1 MDHFSIL
8 TPIHSLPNPNTHP
21 GNSSLTGSNLRET
34 SWVMDI
40 QCFLPVSP
48 KPTSPPVFPH
58 RVSRSRAATEPYRS
72 WDCRHTSFV
81 SPGTFWGTAHH
92 CLSTILWAGWKATG
106 MHFMEDS
113 KVPSCLGVCFV
124 ACWFFFWANQVC
136 QLWVEWKRRI
146 RCLRTSLNKCLRD
159 FRLST
164 KPGAPSQTT
173 TRKEGQM
180 PFILETNTTVFFLR
194 IMYR

>member
-1 MDHFSIL
+1 MVWLNLLVSEILSNFFFLFRLERMDHFSIL

-124 ACWFFFWANQVC
+124 ACWFFS
-136 QLWVEWKRRI
+136 ERI
-146 RCLRTSLNKCLRD
+146 RCVNY
-159 FRLST
+159 
-164 KPGAPSQTT
+164 
-173 TRKEGQM
+173 E
-180 PFILETNTTVFFLR
+180 
-194 IMYR
+194 